1 MTATLG
7 TFILRFDLRAPEFGA
22 PIADLYAT
30 ALDMAAWS
38 EERGFTAVVVSE
50 HHASDD
56 GYLPSP
62 LVMASAVAARTKQ
75 IAITV
80 AALLVPLYDPVK
92 LAEDIAVL
100 DHLSRGRVSY
110 VAGIGYR
117 PSEYESLGREFGAR
131 ARTMEASIALMRQA
145 WTGEPFEHEGRTVY
159 VRPAPYT
166 QPYPLI
172 CYGGGSAAAARRAAR
187 LDMPFFP
194 QLKSD
199 RLVTDYQTER
209 ERLGLEPGVV
219 IGPGDGPLNIFVS
232 EDPDRTWALIGENLL
247 HDARSYAQ
255 WQLDAH
261 MDSAALDTATT
272 VDELRQND
280 VYTVVTP
287 DDCVELVRAHGAL
300 ALHPLCGG
308 IPPEIAWQSLE
319 LIAARVIPQLGVQPG

>member
-7 TFILRFDLRAPEFGA
+7 SFIVRFDLRAPEFGA
-22 PIADLYAT
+22 PTADLYAT
-30 ALDMAAWS
+30 ALDMAAWA
-38 EERGFTAVVVSE
+38 EGHGFTAAVVSE

-62 LVMASAVAARTKQ
+62 LVVAAAMAARTTT
-75 IAITV
+75 IAISV

-100 DHLSRGRVSY
+100 DHVSRGRVSY

-117 PSEYESLGREFGAR
+117 PAEYASLGRDFSAR
-131 ARTMEASIALMRQA
+131 ARTMESSIALMRQA

-159 VRPAPYT
+159 VRPTPFT
-166 QPYPLI
+166 QPSPLI
-172 CYGGGSAAAARRAAR
+172 CYGGGSRVAARRAAR

-194 QLKSD
+194 QIRSES
-199 RLVTDYQTER
+199 LVAEYENER
-209 ERLGLEPGVV
+209 ERLGLAPGFV
-219 IGPGDGPLNIFVS
+219 IGPGEGPLNIFVS
-232 EDPDRTWALIGENLL
+232 EDPDRTWALIGDHLL
-247 HDARSYAQ
+247 HDARMYAQ

-272 VDELRQND
+272 VDELRANN
-280 VYTVVTP
+280 VYSVVTP
-287 DDCVELVRAHGAL
+287 DDCADLVRAHGSL

-308 IPPEIAWQSLE
+308 IPPEIAWESLE
-319 LIAARVIPQLGVQPG
+319 LVAARVIPQLGD

>member
-1 MTATLG
+1 M
-7 TFILRFDLRAPEFGA
+7 RFDLRAPAFGA
-22 PIADLYAT
+22 PIADLYAA
-30 ALDMAAWS
+30 ALDMSAWG
-38 EERGFTAVVVSE
+38 EEHGFTAVVVSE
-50 HHASDD
+50 HHATDD

-62 LVMASAVAARTKQ
+62 LVVASAMAARTKH
-75 IAITV
+75 IAISV

-100 DHLSRGRVSY
+100 DHVSRGRVSY

-117 PSEYESLGREFGAR
+117 PAEYASLGRSFADR
-131 ARTMEASIALMRQA
+131 ARDMEAAIGLMRTA

-159 VRPAPYT
+159 VRPTPYS
-166 QPYPLI
+166 QPHPVI
-172 CYGGGSAAAARRAAR
+172 CYGGGSKAAARRAAR

-194 QLKSD
+194 QLRSSQ
-199 RLVTDYQTER
+199 LVAEYESER
-209 ERLGLEPGVV
+209 ERLGLPPGFV
-219 IGPGDGPLNIFVS
+219 ISPGTGPLNIFVS
-232 EDPDRTWALIGENLL
+232 DDPDRTWALIGEHLL

-255 WQLDAH
+255 WQLDAN

-272 VDELRQND
+272 IEELRENE

-287 DDCVELVRAHGAL
+287 EECADLVRTHGSL

-319 LIAARVIPQLGVQPG
+319 LIASEVQPRLLG